1 MATTHIAMFYGDGR
15 ADENPY
21 DFLKTIK
28 TSFDNKPG
36 ITEEEKCERLYNHCK
51 SDFDAEEWYTDL
63 PLTDKQTWAA
73 LDAAF
78 RIRWPRRTKAQ
89 KTPEQKKAELFAQ
102 VLDENRMLEKEEIGG
117 SQVYGYLAWAERVEQ
132 LSTALGDTQ
141 GFLVSVM
148 RDTLP
153 KALRNVIRTSHT
165 TWTSFI
171 AAVKD
176 TTHTQLQS
184 AIDDENRLRSLEN
197 ATARQP
203 LLQSPKAAI
212 RQSLNRTH
220 ISVPSSPT
228 PQRSLPRFSGTATP
242 AQPDVFAEGG
252 AARTRLFAYQSN
264 RSSAIP
270 LPSAPVQRA
279 AVPQTA
285 FRDPKVRVLDLL
297 RNLLPQHP
305 DTETGWT
312 AYRAQ
317 IDTWHHK
324 HGHYPQVSPDE
335 LKLYPLTP
343 GTQPVSTGACFN
355 CGGKHGEAKHMQFE
369 CPVKRLPGSVPAPE
383 RAFRSVAAVCYGII
397 RGPPAPTPVRTIN
410 IADAINVTNAD
421 EAYIKSLIDDGAYIT
436 EVTEGKEH
444 GLSN

>member
-1 MATTHIAMFYGDGR
+1 MFHGDGR
-15 ADENPY
+15 ANENPY
-21 DFLKTIK
+21 DFLKNIN

-51 SDFDAEEWYTDL
+51 SDFDAEEWYMDL
-63 PLTDKQTWAA
+63 PPADKLTWAA
-73 LDAAF
+73 LEAAF
-78 RIRWPRRTKAQ
+78 RIRWPRWTKVQ

-117 SQVYGYLAWAERVEQ
+117 SQVYGYIVWVDRVEQ

-153 KALRNVIRTSHT
+153 KALRNVIGTSHT
-165 TWTSFI
+165 TWASFI
-171 AAVKD
+171 AAIRNISY
-176 TTHTQLQS
+176 TELQS
-184 AIDDENRLRSLEN
+184 AIDDKNRLRNLEN
-197 ATARQP
+197 AAARQSV
-203 LLQSPKAAI
+203 LQSPTTAI

-220 ISVPSSPT
+220 ISVPRPSSPT
-228 PQRSLPRFSGTATP
+228 PQRSLPRFTSTATP
-242 AQPDVFAEGG
+242 SQPNVSAEGA
-252 AARTRLFAYQSN
+252 AARTQLFAYQPN
-264 RSSAIP
+264 RPSSIP
-270 LPSAPVQRA
+270 QPSAPTQRA

-285 FRDPKVRVLDLL
+285 FRDPRVRLLDLL
-297 RNLLPQHP
+297 RNLLTQHP
-305 DTETGWT
+305 DTKIGWT

-317 IDTWHHK
+317 VDEWHRK
-324 HGHYPQVSPDE
+324 HGHYPHASPDE
-335 LKLYPLTP
+335 FKPYPLTP

-355 CGGKHGEAKHMQFE
+355 CGGRHGEAKHMQFD

-397 RGPPAPTPVRTIN
+397 CGPPAPTPVRNIN
-410 IADAINVTNAD
+410 VADAIEVTNAH
-421 EAYIKSLIDDGAYIT
+421 EAYLRSLVEGGAYIT
-436 EVTEGKEH
+436 EVNHEGKEH